1 MDMGDRELA
10 ELLRESRQ
18 IARGGCYRSA
28 RTLAFLAEVEAVCV
42 RHGLS
47 IGHED
52 VQGGF
57 LVVPWAEHERAWLAD
72 AVEEWPEGTEP
83 PYGTEATRMACA
95 ARGPAA

>member
-57 LVVPWAEHERAWLAD
+57 LVVPYGESESEWLACAD
-72 AVEEWPEGTEP
+72 EKWPVDSEPPCGTEP
-83 PYGTEATRMACA
+83 VQAAAT
-95 ARGPAA
+95 ARQPAT